1 MNRRGEVLGVCCAVS
16 SPSLQPSPSSSVF
29 SLPPPSSR
37 VPAPLPSTR
46 ANRTRSERNMSV
58 RTVPGMNKL
67 RSPGQMR
74 TASSLRLPLYYL
86 FAYLCDIT
94 RENEA
99 AFECVR
105 IGGNMID

>member
-16 SPSLQPSPSSSVF
+16 SPSPAF
-29 SLPPPSSR
+29 SLFLCLLASSPSSR

-46 ANRTRSERNMSV
+46 ANRARSERSMSV

-99 AFECVR
+99 AFE
-105 IGGNMID
+105 